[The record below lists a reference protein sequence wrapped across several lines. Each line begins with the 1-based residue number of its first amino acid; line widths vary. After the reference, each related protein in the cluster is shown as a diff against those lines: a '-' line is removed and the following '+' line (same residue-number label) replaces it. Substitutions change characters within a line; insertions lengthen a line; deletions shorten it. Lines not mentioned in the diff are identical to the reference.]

1 MALTFTAVKPMN
13 FQKSGGIRQAI
24 YDVTF
29 DNSYATGGWAVT
41 PANFNM
47 TILYGL
53 IPLGPQAAAAGSL
66 ITYDP
71 VNSKLLAFKSTAAGS
86 LFGEIAAAD
95 LNTRVC
101 RFLVIGG

>member
-1 MALTFTAVKPMN
+1 MALTFTDVKRIN
-13 FQKSGGIRQAI
+13 IQKSGGIRFAVI
-24 YDVTF
+24 DITF

-41 PANFNM
+41 PANLGM
-47 TILYGL
+47 SVIYGM
-53 IPLGPQAAAAGSL
+53 IALGPQVAAAGSL

-71 VNSKLLAFKSTAAGS
+71 VNGKLLAFKSTAAGS

-101 RFLVIGG
+101 RFYVVGG